1 MISVLVVEDDL
12 DLATAVVDY
21 LQLEG
26 MRCDHAGNGVTALE
40 LAQGG
45 AFDVIILDLNLPR
58 LDGLG
63 VCGTLREQG
72 NDVPVLML
80 TARDSLDDKLSGFD
94 SGTDDYLVKPFAM
107 DELLARVRALAG
119 RRSSRVR
126 KLSCADLELLID
138 QKKALRAGS
147 QLRLSPTEMVLLE
160 HLMRASPDPVS
171 RADLIRAVWGDE
183 QPDSNSL
190 KVHMHNLRKQID
202 NHGDRQL
209 LHTIAGV
216 GYQLRTVD
224 EAALQP

>member
-107 DELLARVRALAG
+107 DEMLARVRALAG
-119 RRSSRVR
+119 RRSSRARMLV
-126 KLSCADLELLID
+126 
-138 QKKALRAGS
+138 
-147 QLRLSPTEMVLLE
+147 
-160 HLMRASPDPVS
+160 
-171 RADLIRAVWGDE
+171 
-183 QPDSNSL
+183 
-190 KVHMHNLRKQID
+190 
-202 NHGDRQL
+202 
-209 LHTIAGV
+209 
-216 GYQLRTVD
+216 
-224 EAALQP
+224 

>member
-12 DLATAVVDY
+12 DLATAVVEY

-40 LAQGG
+40 LAQGE

-126 KLSCADLELLID
+126 KLSCADLELLVD

-171 RADLIRAVWGDE
+171 RGDLIRAVWGDE

-202 NHGDRQL
+202 RHGDRQL
-209 LHTIAGV
+209 LHTVAGV
-216 GYQLRTVD
+216 GYQLKTVD
-224 EAALQP
+224 ETALQP

>member
-12 DLATAVVDY
+12 DLATAVVEY

-45 AFDVIILDLNLPR
+45 AFDVVILDLNLPR

-160 HLMRASPDPVS
+160 HLMRASPDPVN

-202 NHGDRQL
+202 KHGDSQL
-209 LHTIAGV
+209 LHTVAGV

-224 EAALQP
+224 ETALQP